1 MGSNRLP
8 EGSDSMCVCVCVRAH
23 THAHTHSVMSDSL
36 QPRQAPLCI
45 GFSRQEYCNGCHFLL
60 QAILLTQG
68 WKSYSLCL
76 LHWPDAFFTSWAIG
90 EAQWKHM
97 HIQRLDMADNFFF
110 QKILWF
116 AITNFIL
123 SWSHIEINFNLQNL
137 LGYGIELC
145 LPNRYVEILPP
156 YTSECN
162 LLWKQW
168 CGICN

>member
-1 MGSNRLP
+1 MLFRS
-8 EGSDSMCVCVCVRAH
+8 
-23 THAHTHSVMSDSL
+23 
-36 QPRQAPLCI
+36 
-45 GFSRQEYCNGCHFLL
+45 
-60 QAILLTQG
+60 
-68 WKSYSLCL
+68 
-76 LHWPDAFFTSWAIG
+76 
-90 EAQWKHM
+90 
-97 HIQRLDMADNFFF
+97 IQRLDMADNFFF

-162 LLWKQW
+162 LLWKQ
-168 CGICN
+168 